1 MLFFWAG
8 SSAWNIPKTAARFC
22 ISKAPMAA
30 LEMSERNLIRLSAHK
45 RMPLAV
51 ALAAQ
56 AIGGIVVFG
65 AAFVLLRISIF
76 QPPLII
82 LLSLHGLVA
91 AVAGHRF
98 GLAK

>member
-1 MLFFWAG
+1 
-8 SSAWNIPKTAARFC
+8 
-22 ISKAPMAA
+22 
-30 LEMSERNLIRLSAHK
+30 
-45 RMPLAV
+45 MPLAV

-56 AIGGIVVFG
+56 AIGGIIVFG